1 MKLNYMRIKIL
12 YNLKAKIAICRGKK
26 AKSRFNA
33 EKLEFRD
40 LSREKANFAIFRG
53 TAMTAIK

>member
-1 MKLNYMRIKIL
+1 MAR
-12 YNLKAKIAICRGKK
+12 IAIYCGKK
-26 AKSRFNA
+26 ARSGFIV

-53 TAMTAIK
+53 KSNISRYRDDRD